1 MTKLK
6 PLLPISPPSNKPPP
20 KKCYLTNKPLW
31 GRAMLQEQMKVLN
44 DVEENLFIAD
54 KDDIIEGAPID
65 MKIDVD
71 GELDR

>member
-1 MTKLK
+1 
-6 PLLPISPPSNKPPP
+6 
-20 KKCYLTNKPLW
+20 
-31 GRAMLQEQMKVLN
+31 MLQEQMKVLN

-71 GELDR
+71 GEFDRWRIRQFFRYNRLTVWKGKAKIDILD